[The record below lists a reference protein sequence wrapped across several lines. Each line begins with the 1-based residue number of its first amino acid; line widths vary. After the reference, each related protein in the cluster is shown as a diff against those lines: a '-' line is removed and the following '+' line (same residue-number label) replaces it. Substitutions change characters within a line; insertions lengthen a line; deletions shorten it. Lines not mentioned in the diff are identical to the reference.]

1 MEKEQSPLA
10 SRSMKARVPGHEVLA
25 TGQGDS
31 NGLNYSVSAHNS
43 YPESSDGHDPREVRV
58 WRPFVSIPNL
68 ATLPREPKD
77 CRINQRPQ
85 QPP

>member
-31 NGLNYSVSAHNS
+31 NGLNYSVSTHNS
-43 YPESSDGHDPREVRV
+43 YPKSSDGHALREVRV
-58 WRPFVSIPNL
+58 WRPFVSHSRLSN
-68 ATLPREPKD
+68 ATKRA
-77 CRINQRPQ
+77 QRRPH
-85 QPP
+85 